1 MHVRLGAVE
10 EKEVAAM
17 KPSKGYVLQGGD
29 IALGLLWVALGYVLW
44 SWRGTAAELP
54 SRVS

>member
-44 SWRGTAAELP
+44 SWRGTAAEQP
-54 SRVS
+54 SQVS